1 MTCGG
6 CAYRATQI
14 SAAARA
20 ATRLDAQGVAAAG
33 INIALS
39 VRVDASALAARVA
52 ARAQALAGKRA
63 GR

>member
-20 ATRLDAQGVAAAG
+20 AARLDAQAVAAAG
-33 INIALS
+33 HNIIRS
-39 VRVDASALAARVA
+39 VRVDAAALAARVA

-63 GR
+63 GQ

>member
-20 ATRLDAQGVAAAG
+20 AARLDAQGVAAAG
-33 INIALS
+33 GNILRSA
-39 VRVDASALAARVA
+39 RVDATALAARVA
-52 ARAQALAGKRA
+52 AKARALAGMRA